1 MKEIKTFLIVDAVIL
16 LLKVLGGL
24 LLHSYTILVS
34 GVYDALLIIG
44 MLLLRKKVEE
54 RKMLKGIFTALLGA
68 LSIMF
73 VLSALFFAFTTE
85 INRTSLLLL
94 IPIFVCLISRYI
106 VSCFYTNVSYQR
118 KKGLLSLGTIGSSY
132 DFAIYIIA
140 IVVMVLMKISKWVG
154 FLKYSDRIGAVIIG
168 LFVVYKAY
176 DLIRHSFAYL
186 KGMEKEVPENY
197 IDEIKNR
204 REVKSLE
211 KIEFNSY
218 GGFSNASCYIQVNDG
233 VSMVDV
239 NSFVITLQDYL
250 LKIADMVKIYI
261 VEKKK
266 DEKPKKAKVRS
277 KKQDARNS
285 RSGNSKKSSKGKNS
299 KQKNK
304 KR

>member
-1 MKEIKTFLIVDAVIL
+1 MKN
-16 LLKVLGGL
+16 
-24 LLHSYTILVS
+24 
-34 GVYDALLIIG
+34 
-44 MLLLRKKVEE
+44 
-54 RKMLKGIFTALLGA
+54 
-68 LSIMF
+68 
-73 VLSALFFAFTTE
+73 TE
-85 INRTSLLLL
+85 
-94 IPIFVCLISRYI
+94 
-106 VSCFYTNVSYQR
+106 
-118 KKGLLSLGTIGSSY
+118 KAA
-132 DFAIYIIA
+132 DFWIA